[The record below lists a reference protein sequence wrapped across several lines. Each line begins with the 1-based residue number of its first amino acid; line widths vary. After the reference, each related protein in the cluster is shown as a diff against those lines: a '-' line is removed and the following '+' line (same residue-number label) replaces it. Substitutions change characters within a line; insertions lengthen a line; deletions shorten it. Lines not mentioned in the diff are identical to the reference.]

1 MSQATST
8 EAAATFSAA
17 DQALM
22 AQALRLAERGAW
34 TTKPNPMVGCVLAS
48 DGGVVGEGWHH
59 RAGQP
64 HAEALALQAAGAQAR
79 GATAYV
85 TLEPCGL
92 QGRTPPCVDA
102 LIAAGITRVVAASE
116 DASQAGSEGLQR
128 LRAAGITVE
137 SGLLR
142 AAARELNR
150 GFFSRVER
158 QRPWVRVKL
167 GMTLDARTA
176 LADGRSR
183 WITGAEARADVM
195 RWRARSSALITGSS
209 TVRFD
214 NPALTVRFPE
224 TEPLPP
230 FVAPLR
236 VVLDTGLAT
245 RAGSRVLDGSVPTI
259 VFCAPDARLADHF
272 ALTTAIAV
280 REERGQLDLPTV
292 LAYLAERGC
301 NEVQVEAGATLAG
314 AFIGA
319 GLCDELLLY
328 VAPRLLG
335 DSARALLH
343 LPAPAALADAH
354 AWRWHDVRQVGD
366 DLRLLLRP
374 DIPAA

>member
-1 MSQATST
+1 MNQATT
-8 EAAATFSAA
+8 PAPATTFSAA

-34 TTKPNPMVGCVLAS
+34 TTKPNPMVGCVLAR
-48 DGGVVGEGWHH
+48 DGVVVGEGWHH

-64 HAEALALQAAGAQAR
+64 HAEVLALQQAGEQAR

-92 QGRTPPCVDA
+92 QGRTPPCADA

-116 DASQAGSEGLQR
+116 DPFQAEGHGLPR
-128 LRAAGITVE
+128 LRDAGITVE
-137 SGLLR
+137 TGLLR

-150 GFFSRVER
+150 GFFSRLER
-158 QRPWVRVKL
+158 QRPWVRIKL
-167 GMTLDARTA
+167 GMSIDARTA
-176 LADGRSR
+176 LADGRSQ
-183 WITGAEARADVM
+183 WITGPDARADVM

-224 TEPLPP
+224 TEPAPA

-245 RAGSRVLDGSVPTI
+245 RPGSRVLDGSVPTI
-259 VFCAPDARLADHF
+259 MFCAPDARLADHF

-280 REERGQLDLPTV
+280 REAHGQLDLAAV

-314 AFIGA
+314 AFIDA
-319 GLCDELLLY
+319 GFCDELLLY

-335 DSARALLH
+335 DTARGLLN
-343 LPAPAALADAH
+343 LPAPAALVDTH

-374 DIPAA
+374 AASSA

>member
-1 MSQATST
+1 MNQATT
-8 EAAATFSAA
+8 PNHAVTFSAA
-17 DQALM
+17 DHALM

-34 TTKPNPMVGCVLAS
+34 TTKPNPMVGCVLAR
-48 DGGVVGEGWHH
+48 DGVVVGEGWHH

-64 HAEALALQAAGAQAR
+64 HAEVLALQAAGEQAR

-92 QGRTPPCVDA
+92 QGRTPPCADA
-102 LIAAGITRVVAASE
+102 LIAAGVSRVVAASE
-116 DASQAGSEGLQR
+116 DPFQAEGGGVQR

-137 SGLLR
+137 TGLLR
-142 AAARELNR
+142 SAARELNR
-150 GFFSRVER
+150 GFFARVER
-158 QRPWVRVKL
+158 QRPWVRIKL
-167 GMTLDARTA
+167 GMSVDARTA
-176 LADGRSR
+176 LADGRSQ
-183 WITGAEARADVM
+183 WITGPDARADVM

-224 TEPLPP
+224 TELAPA

-245 RAGSRVLDGSVPTI
+245 RPGSRVLDGSVPTI

-314 AFIGA
+314 AFISA

-335 DSARALLH
+335 DSARGLLN
-343 LPAPAALADAH
+343 LPAPAALADAG
-354 AWRWHDVRQVGD
+354 AWRWHDVRRVGD

-374 DIPAA
+374 DIPAG